1 MVQSCCSI
9 LSHDP
14 LHHGL
19 SSNSLETGK
28 RGLFCYCRSC
38 KNTSAVLLREHA
50 YSATG
55 NYLKSGSFEIWL
67 HHPGNC
73 IPGGHSFYMQF
84 TRPLLFLLKWV
95 WLTRLN
101 VHLGFLGTQM
111 WLKSRDEQRRP
122 ASRRFVHRAPTF
134 STAETYTMLNAFDMQ
149 VSTQVWTKTG
159 IVLQYTDSACFA
171 WPNGEDLT
179 IISIIAK
186 KGPLMKEHPPPTFG
200 PFSCTGSK
208 FTRMSTHPGASF
220 AWSLRSTA
228 SSTMRIS
235 RKKLIQGIF
244 A

>member
-28 RGLFCYCRSC
+28 RGLFGYCRSRT
-38 KNTSAVLLREHA
+38 NTSAVLLREHA

-73 IPGGHSFYMQF
+73 IPGGHCFYMQF

-149 VSTQVWTKTG
+149 VSTQVSTKTG
-159 IVLQYTDSACFA
+159 IVLQYTDSACLHDRMVKISQLLVSSWKRAHFLA
-171 WPNGEDLT
+171 QGQSLPEWALT
-179 IISIIAK
+179 LERVSHGVWEAQPCIRV
-186 KGPLMKEHPPPTFG
+186 L
-200 PFSCTGSK
+200 CV
-208 FTRMSTHPGASF
+208 
-220 AWSLRSTA
+220 
-228 SSTMRIS
+228 S
-235 RKKLIQGIF
+235 RVRNF
-244 A
+244 V